1 MELHRQDKLEV
12 LKCWRLHLGCS
23 SATARIMDSVCDQPS
38 LAARSG
44 TNQITKSFLLCN
56 VHQS

>member
-23 SATARIMDSVCDQPS
+23 SATARIIDSVCDQPS
-38 LAARSG
+38 LAARSA
-44 TNQITKSFLLCN
+44 TFLCN
-56 VHQS
+56 AYQS